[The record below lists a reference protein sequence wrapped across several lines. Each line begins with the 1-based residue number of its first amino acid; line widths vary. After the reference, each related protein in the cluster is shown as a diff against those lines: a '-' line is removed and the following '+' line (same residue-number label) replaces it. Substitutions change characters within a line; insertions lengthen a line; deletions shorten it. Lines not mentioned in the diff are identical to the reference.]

1 MPNLDCDNEGAL
13 ALAGKLI
20 HYQSRKVVA
29 AAQIRMVTVIEGGDV
44 DMVIEGGGDVHGA
57 RMSAMAVS
65 RYLPIVGDWLM
76 IYPDGYVSISPRPAF
91 EDGYRPL
98 APT

>member
-1 MPNLDCDNEGAL
+1 
-13 ALAGKLI
+13 
-20 HYQSRKVVA
+20 
-29 AAQIRMVTVIEGGDV
+29 
-44 DMVIEGGGDVHGA
+44 
-57 RMSAMAVS
+57 
-65 RYLPIVGDWLM
+65 M